1 MAIIKCKMC
10 GGDIEISADK
20 TFGTCEYCGST
31 MTLPKTDDDQR
42 LSLFN
47 RGTHLRRNGEFDK
60 AAAIYERLIGENDA
74 DAEAHWNLLLC
85 RYGIEYVQD
94 PASGERIPTCHRASF
109 DSILNDVDY
118 QAARKY
124 SDGVARSLYE
134 KEAQRIAALQKDIL
148 AISQKETPFDV
159 FICYKESDE
168 NGKRTKDSALA
179 QDIYYQLTDAGYKVF
194 FARITLEDKLGQ
206 EYEPYIFAALHSAK
220 VMVVVGTKPEYL
232 NAVWVKNEW
241 SRYLALMRTDRSRL
255 LIPCYRDMDP
265 YDMPEE
271 LSMLQSQ
278 DMGKIGFIQDL
289 IRGVK
294 KVVDAAKPQE
304 AAAETVKETVVVHNE
319 GGSNVQALLDR
330 GQMALEDGEWE
341 KADEF
346 FEQVLN
352 QDAKCGAA
360 YLGKFLARVER
371 RSAKAYADA
380 YIEDVKAE
388 APNEKNADA
397 CEPDEAFITSCV
409 EKYTVPGILSG
420 DKIRQMLEFDLEY
433 CEASSLYALRAEEA
447 QEEFAADKDLM
458 RAVKYASSEAKTITE
473 DIPQTLDTLR
483 RDAEQREKV
492 ECAAITAN
500 YRDFLTETEA
510 KLEKEHPQRLKE
522 AEEAKKAEVNRQR
535 QAKAAVKKAG
545 IIAGVAAAMIALVLV
560 TVNVVIP
567 AVNYSKAEKYLAA
580 GDYDNAITT
589 FTNLGDYK
597 EAAGQLAQA
606 KEQKEN
612 ERRAKEAAE
621 EEARNAQ
628 AYADAEALLAS
639 GDYDGAIAAFTK
651 LGDYQDAASR
661 AKDAEAQK
669 QETENAQAYQE
680 AISLQESGDYAKAA
694 DAFAAL
700 GRYND
705 AVNRLKECKY
715 LIADQFQAQNEMAKA
730 AIAFGKLIGYKDAKE
745 RSFALWNSV
754 AERESIVAKNS
765 TTVGLKTDGRVV
777 VAGEYSDR
785 YHSVSDWTDI
795 VAISVGYQHIVG
807 LKSNGTVV
815 AAGRNQEGQC
825 DVAGWTNIVAISAGT
840 SHTVGLKADGSVV
853 VTKHIEGET
862 SLAYYGEGDVSNW
875 SDIVAVLATGTA
887 TIGRKADGTVVACGY
902 NDEGAINVSGWR
914 DITAIEAGRQYTIG
928 LNSNGTVVAVGVN
941 WAGQCDASDWTDI
954 VAVAAGWNHTIGLKA
969 DGTVVAV
976 GGNKDGQC
984 DVSGWRDIV
993 AVAAGWDHTVGLKS
1007 DGTVVAVG
1015 DNYYSCC
1022 NVSGWTDIV
1031 AVAAGSDYT
1040 VGLKADGTVI
1050 AVGENKDGQCE
1061 VSGWTDIRSQTKNS
1075 HI

>member
-118 QAARKY
+118 QAALKY

-134 KEAQRIAALQKDIL
+134 KEALRIANLQKDIL

-220 VMVVVGTKPEYL
+220 VMVVLGTKPEYL

-294 KVVDAAKPQE
+294 KVVDATKPQE
-304 AAAETVKETVVVHNE
+304 AVTETVKETVVVHNE

-330 GQMALEDGEWE
+330 GQMALEDGEWS

-352 QDAKCGAA
+352 QDARCGAA
-360 YLGKFLARVER
+360 YLGKFLARVQC
-371 RSAKAYADA
+371 RSAKVYADA
-380 YIEDVKAE
+380 YIEDVKDD
-388 APNEKNADA
+388 APDEKNADA
-397 CEPDEAFITSCV
+397 CEPDEAFIAACV
-409 EKYTVPGILSG
+409 GKYTVPGILSG
-420 DKIRQMLEFDLEY
+420 EKIRQMLEFDLEY

-447 QEEFAADKDLM
+447 QGQFAADKDLM
-458 RAVKYASSEAKTITE
+458 RATKYASSEAKTITE
-473 DIPQTLDTLR
+473 DIPQTLDKLR
-483 RDAEQREKV
+483 ADAQKREDADK
-492 ECAAITAN
+492 ARITAD
-500 YRDFLTETEA
+500 YRKFLTETEA

-522 AEEAKKAEVNRQR
+522 AQAQKKAA
-535 QAKAAVKKAG
+535 AKTKRTTT
-545 IIAGVAAAMIALVLV
+545 IALGAA
-560 TVNVVIP
+560 TVVI
-567 AVNYSKAEKYLAA
+567 AVVLLITKVIIPSSNYSKAEEMLAV
-580 GDYDNAITT
+580 GEYDGAIEA
-589 FTNLGDYK
+589 FTALGDYK
-597 EAAGQLAQA
+597 DAAERITQIE
-606 KEQKEN
+606 EQQEN
-612 ERRAKEAAE
+612 ERLAREAAE

-628 AYADAEALLAS
+628 AYADAEALLAN
-639 GDYDGAIAAFTK
+639 GDYDGAAEAFEA
-651 LGDYQDAASR
+651 LGGYQDAAER
-661 AKDAEAQK
+661 AQDCPYIEAEQLLAQGK
-669 QETENAQAYQE
+669 TAE
-680 AISLQESGDYAKAA
+680 
-694 DAFAAL
+694 
-700 GRYND
+700 
-705 AVNRLKECKY
+705 
-715 LIADQFQAQNEMAKA
+715 A
-730 AIAFGKLIGYKDAKE
+730 AIAFGKIAGYKDALE
-745 RSFALWNSV
+745 RSFALRASNDPTII
-754 AERESIVAKNS
+754 AEDDHIVA
-765 TTVGLKTDGRVV
+765 LKEDGT
-777 VAGEYSDR
+777 A
-785 YHSVSDWTDI
+785 
-795 VAISVGYQHIVG
+795 VAIGNNEY
-807 LKSNGTVV
+807 
-815 AAGRNQEGQC
+815 GQC
-825 DVAGWTNIVAISAGT
+825 DVADWTNLVAIDAGFLY
-840 SHTVGLKADGSVV
+840 TVGLKADG
-853 VTKHIEGET
+853 T
-862 SLAYYGEGDVSNW
+862 
-875 SDIVAVLATGTA
+875 VLAA
-887 TIGRKADGTVVACGY
+887 GY
-902 NDEGAINVSGWR
+902 NDDGRCNVSDWTG
-914 DITAIEAGRQYTIG
+914 ITAIRAGRYHTVG
-928 LNSNGTVVAVGVN
+928 LKTNGTVVAVGDN
-941 WAGQCDASDWTDI
+941 DLGQCDVADWTDI
-954 VAVAAGWNHTIGLKA
+954 TAISARENHTVGLKA

-976 GGNKDGQC
+976 GYNDDG
-984 DVSGWRDIV
+984 R
-993 AVAAGWDHTVGLKS
+993 
-1007 DGTVVAVG
+1007 
-1015 DNYYSCC
+1015 C
-1022 NVSGWTDIV
+1022 NVSDWTDIT
-1031 AVAAGSDYT
+1031 AIRAGSYHT
-1040 VGLKADGTVI
+1040 VGLKADGTVV
-1050 AVGENKDGQCE
+1050 AAGNNKDGQCD
-1061 VSGWTDIRSQTKNS
+1061 VSDWTDIVAIKATYKHTVGLKADGTVVAAGNNKYGQCDVSDWTDMIAIDAATFHTVGLKADGTVVAIGNNGDGQCNVSDWKDIVAVNAGGWDTVGLKADGTVVVVGGNVDDKCNASGWTNIKLPNK
-1075 HI
+1075 

>member
-31 MTLPKTDDDQR
+31 MTLPKMDDDQR

-74 DAEAHWNLLLC
+74 DAEAHWNLVLC

-118 QAARKY
+118 QAALKY

-134 KEAQRIAALQKDIL
+134 KEAQRIASLQRDIL

-304 AAAETVKETVVVHNE
+304 AVTETVKETVVVHNE
-319 GGSNVQALLDR
+319 GGSNVQALLKR
-330 GQMALEDGEWE
+330 GSMALEDGDWG

-352 QDAKCGAA
+352 QDAECGAA
-360 YLGKFLARVER
+360 YLGKFLARVEC

-380 YIEDVKAE
+380 FVEDVKDD
-388 APNEKNADA
+388 APDEKNADA
-397 CEPDEAFITSCV
+397 CEPDEAFIAACV
-409 EKYTVPGILSG
+409 GKYTVPGILSG
-420 DKIRQMLEFDLEY
+420 EKIRQMLEFDLGY
-433 CEASSLYALRAEEA
+433 CVTSDHYALRAEEA
-447 QEEFAADKDLM
+447 QEAFDEDKDLM
-458 RAVKYASSEAKTITE
+458 RAVKYASNEVKTITE
-473 DIPQTLDTLR
+473 GIRQTLDTLR
-483 RDAEQREKV
+483 RDAQQREKV

-500 YRDFLTETEA
+500 YRDFLTKNEA
-510 KLEKEHPQRLKE
+510 RLEREHPQRLKE
-522 AEEAKKAEVNRQR
+522 AQEQKKAA
-535 QAKAAVKKAG
+535 AKTKRTTT
-545 IIAGVAAAMIALVLV
+545 IALGAA
-560 TVNVVIP
+560 TVVI
-567 AVNYSKAEKYLAA
+567 AVVLLITNVIIPSSNYSKAEEMLAV
-580 GDYDNAITT
+580 GEYDGAIEA
-589 FTNLGDYK
+589 FTALGDYK
-597 EAAGQLAQA
+597 DARERVMQIE
-606 KEQKEN
+606 EQQEN
-612 ERRAKEAAE
+612 ERLAREAAE

-628 AYADAEALLAS
+628 AYADAEALLAN
-639 GDYDGAIAAFTK
+639 GDYDGAAEAFEALNGYK
-651 LGDYQDAASR
+651 DAAER
-661 AKDAEAQK
+661 AQDCPYIEAEQ
-669 QETENAQAYQE
+669 
-680 AISLQESGDYAKAA
+680 L
-694 DAFAAL
+694 
-700 GRYND
+700 
-705 AVNRLKECKY
+705 
-715 LIADQFQAQNEMAKA
+715 QAQGNTAEA
-730 AIAFGKLIGYKDAKE
+730 AIAFGKIAGYKDARE
-745 RSFALWNSV
+745 QSISLWDTIAV
-754 AERESIVAKNS
+754 RETLAAGDSH
-765 TTVGLKTDGRVV
+765 TVGLKTDG
-777 VAGEYSDR
+777 
-785 YHSVSDWTDI
+785 
-795 VAISVGYQHIVG
+795 
-807 LKSNGTVV
+807 
-815 AAGRNQEGQC
+815 
-825 DVAGWTNIVAISAGT
+825 
-840 SHTVGLKADGSVV
+840 
-853 VTKHIEGET
+853 
-862 SLAYYGEGDVSNW
+862 
-875 SDIVAVLATGTA
+875 
-887 TIGRKADGTVVACGY
+887 
-902 NDEGAINVSGWR
+902 
-914 DITAIEAGRQYTIG
+914 
-928 LNSNGTVVAVGVN
+928 TVVAVGYN
-941 WAGQCDASDWTDI
+941 GDGQCDVSGWTDI
-954 VAVAAGWNHTIGLKA
+954 VAVAAGDSHTVGLKA

-976 GGNKDGQC
+976 GDNKWGQC
-984 DVSGWRDIV
+984 DVSGWTDIVAVAAEYGHTVGLKADGTVVAVDDYSCRNVSGWADIVAVSAGIAHTVGLKADGTVVAVGDDEWGKCDVYGWRDIV

-1007 DGTVVAVG
+1007 DGTVVVG
-1015 DNYYSCC
+1015 GWNSDGRYD
-1022 NVSGWTDIV
+1022 VSGWTDIV
-1031 AVAAGSDYT
+1031 AVAAGRGYT
-1040 VGLKADGTVI
+1040 VGLKADGTVV
-1050 AVGENKDGQCE
+1050 AVGDNEWRHCDVSDWTDIVAVSVGSKYTVGLKADGTVVAAGHNGSGQCD
-1061 VSGWTDIRSQTKNS
+1061 VSGWTDIKLPNK
-1075 HI
+1075 

>member
-109 DSILNDVDY
+109 DSILNDVDC

-241 SRYLALMRTDRSRL
+241 SRYLALMRTARSRL
-255 LIPCYRDMDP
+255 LLPCYRDMDP

-522 AEEAKKAEVNRQR
+522 AEEARKAEADRQR
-535 QAKAAVKKAG
+535 KAKAAEKKIAIVAG
-545 IIAGVAAAMIALVLV
+545 IATAVIALVLV
-560 TVNVVIP
+560 IVNVIIP
-567 AVNYSKAEKYLAA
+567 AVNYSKAEKLLAA
-580 GDYDNAITT
+580 GDYGNAIAA
-589 FTNLGDYK
+589 FAALGDYK
-597 EAAGQLAQA
+597 D
-606 KEQKEN
+606 
-612 ERRAKEAAE
+612 AAE
-621 EEARNAQ
+621 RIPQTEDAKIEAQKAQ
-628 AYADAEALLAS
+628 NYADAELLLAS
-639 GDYDGAIAAFTK
+639 GDYDGA
-651 LGDYQDAASR
+651 
-661 AKDAEAQK
+661 AEVF
-669 QETENAQAYQE
+669 E
-680 AISLQESGDYAKAA
+680 
-694 DAFAAL
+694 AL
-700 GRYND
+700 G
-705 AVNRLKECKY
+705 
-715 LIADQFQAQNEMAKA
+715 
-730 AIAFGKLIGYKDAKE
+730 GYKDAAEKMAQAEISNDYVDAEQLQVQEKNVEAALAFYKLSGYKDARE
-745 RSFALWNSV
+745 RSLALWDD
-754 AERESIVAKNS
+754 IAKRDS
-765 TTVGLKTDGRVV
+765 
-777 VAGEYSDR
+777 
-785 YHSVSDWTDI
+785 
-795 VAISVGYQHIVG
+795 
-807 LKSNGTVV
+807 
-815 AAGRNQEGQC
+815 
-825 DVAGWTNIVAISAGT
+825 ISARDD
-840 SHTVGLKADGSVV
+840 HTVGLKADG
-853 VTKHIEGET
+853 T
-862 SLAYYGEGDVSNW
+862 
-875 SDIVAVLATGTA
+875 VAAV
-887 TIGRKADGTVVACGY
+887 GY
-902 NDEGAINVSGWR
+902 NEDGQCNVSG
-914 DITAIEAGRQYTIG
+914 
-928 LNSNGTVVAVGVN
+928 
-941 WAGQCDASDWTDI
+941 WTDI
-954 VAVAAGWNHTIGLKA
+954 VAVAAGGNHTVGLKA
-969 DGTVVAV
+969 DGTVMAV
-976 GGNKDGQC
+976 GSNGYGQC

-993 AVAAGWDHTVGLKS
+993 AVAAGSSHTVGLKA

-1015 DNYYSCC
+1015 NNYRGRCNVSDWTDIVAISAGNRHTVGLKADGTVVAVGWNKYGQC

-1031 AVAAGSDYT
+1031 AISAGSDST
-1040 VGLKADGTVI
+1040 VGLKADGTVVAVGDNEYGQCDVSDWTDI
-1050 AVGENKDGQCE
+1050 VAISVDDHTVGLKKDGTVVAVGENEYGQCD
-1061 VSGWTDIRSQTKNS
+1061 VSGWTDIKLPQINGTD
-1075 HI
+1075 

>member
-74 DAEAHWNLLLC
+74 DAEAHWNLVLC

-118 QAARKY
+118 QAALKY

-134 KEAQRIAALQKDIL
+134 KEAQRIASLQKDIL

-304 AAAETVKETVVVHNE
+304 TAAETVKETVVVHNE
-319 GGSNVQALLDR
+319 GGSNVQALLKR
-330 GQMALEDGEWE
+330 GNMALEDGEWT

-352 QDAKCGAA
+352 QDAECGAA
-360 YLGKFLARVER
+360 YLGKFLASEQC

-380 YIEDVKAE
+380 FVKNVKAD
-388 APNEKNADA
+388 APGEKNAYA
-397 CEPDEAFITSCV
+397 CEEDEAFAAACV
-409 EKYTVPGILSG
+409 EKYTLRGILSAVQ
-420 DKIRQMLEFDLEY
+420 IREALDFDLGY
-433 CEASSLYALRAEEA
+433 CVTSDYYALRAEEA
-447 QEEFAADKDLM
+447 QEQFAADKDLM
-458 RAVKYASSEAKTITE
+458 RATKYASSEVKTITE

-483 RDAEQREKV
+483 RDAQKREDAEKARV
-492 ECAAITAN
+492 TAE
-500 YRDFLTETEA
+500 YRKFLTDTEA
-510 KLEKEHPQRLKE
+510 RLEKEHPQRLKE
-522 AEEAKKAEVNRQR
+522 AQAQKKAA
-535 QAKAAVKKAG
+535 AKTKRTTTIALSAAAAIIAAVLLITKV
-545 IIAGVAAAMIALVLV
+545 II
-560 TVNVVIP
+560 P
-567 AVNYSKAEKYLAA
+567 SSNYSKAEEMLAV
-580 GDYDNAITT
+580 GEYDGAIEA
-589 FTNLGDYK
+589 FTALGDYK
-597 EAAGQLAQA
+597 DAAERITQIE
-606 KEQKEN
+606 EQQEN
-612 ERRAKEAAE
+612 ERLAREAAE

-628 AYADAEALLAS
+628 AYADAEALLAN
-639 GDYDGAIAAFTK
+639 GDYDGAAEAFEA
-651 LGDYQDAASR
+651 LGGYQDAATR
-661 AKDAEAQK
+661 AQDCPYMEAEQ
-669 QETENAQAYQE
+669 
-680 AISLQESGDYAKAA
+680 L
-694 DAFAAL
+694 
-700 GRYND
+700 
-705 AVNRLKECKY
+705 
-715 LIADQFQAQNEMAKA
+715 QAQGKTAEA
-730 AIAFGKLIGYKDAKE
+730 AIAFGKIAGYKDARE
-745 RSFALWNSV
+745 RSFSLWDTIAKRETLAAGLYHTVALKADGTVTAVGNNKYGQREVFTWDWRDTV
-754 AERESIVAKNS
+754 AISAGGYHTI
-765 TTVGLKTDGRVV
+765 GLKADGTVI
-777 VAGEYSDR
+777 ATGENDDGQCD
-785 YHSVSDWTDI
+785 VFDWTDI
-795 VAISVGYQHIVG
+795 VAISAGYY
-807 LKSNGTVV
+807 
-815 AAGRNQEGQC
+815 
-825 DVAGWTNIVAISAGT
+825 
-840 SHTVGLKADGSVV
+840 HTV
-853 VTKHIEGET
+853 
-862 SLAYYGEGDVSNW
+862 
-875 SDIVAVLATGTA
+875 
-887 TIGRKADGTVVACGY
+887 
-902 NDEGAINVSGWR
+902 
-914 DITAIEAGRQYTIG
+914 
-928 LNSNGTVVAVGVN
+928 
-941 WAGQCDASDWTDI
+941 
-954 VAVAAGWNHTIGLKA
+954 GLKA

-976 GGNKDGQC
+976 GDDQYGRC
-984 DVSGWRDIV
+984 DVSD
-993 AVAAGWDHTVGLKS
+993 
-1007 DGTVVAVG
+1007 
-1015 DNYYSCC
+1015 
-1022 NVSGWTDIV
+1022 WTDIV
-1031 AVAAGSDYT
+1031 AISAGAYYT
-1040 VGLKADGTVI
+1040 VGLKADGTVL
-1050 AVGENKDGQCE
+1050 AVGDNTYGQCDVTDWTDIVAICTGAANTVGLKADGTVVVAYDYNDDLRALSDWTSVAAIGAGSRYAVGLKADGTVVAVGNNDDGQCD
-1061 VSGWTDIRSQTKNS
+1061 VSEWTDIVAISVGRRHTIGLKAGGTVVAAGDNEYGQCNVSDWTDIKLS
-1075 HI
+1075 D

>member
-118 QAARKY
+118 QAALQY

-168 NGKRTKDSALA
+168 NGRRTKDSALA

-304 AAAETVKETVVVHNE
+304 AVTETVKETVVVHNE
-319 GGSNVQALLDR
+319 GGSNVQALLKR
-330 GQMALEDGEWE
+330 GSMALEDGEWS

-352 QDAKCGAA
+352 QDAECGAA
-360 YLGKFLARVER
+360 YLGKFLAKEKFPSTQKYAASYVEQVKNAAPR
-371 RSAKAYADA
+371 GKNAKACA
-380 YIEDVKAE
+380 EDK
-388 APNEKNADA
+388 
-397 CEPDEAFITSCV
+397 AFIEACIQKYQVADYYPAQEIRKALQFDRRYCADRAAYFRDAQKKAMQRLNDDRSFARA
-409 EKYTVPGILSG
+409 EKFASG
-420 DKIRQMLEFDLEY
+420 ETKAQ
-433 CEASSLYALRAEEA
+433 CEALRTGLTNALRQQEQTAEQEAAAEKQRITEAYRAFLKETEPKLAAKQKQGLAEWEKEQKRKEEFERLRAEQKKRAEEA
-447 QEEFAADKDLM
+447 EKLAA
-458 RAVKYASSEAKTITE
+458 REAK
-473 DIPQTLDTLR
+473 R
-483 RDAEQREKV
+483 
-492 ECAAITAN
+492 
-500 YRDFLTETEA
+500 
-510 KLEKEHPQRLKE
+510 
-522 AEEAKKAEVNRQR
+522 KA
-535 QAKAAVKKAG
+535 AKAAKTKKLAIIG
-545 IIAGVAAAMIALVLV
+545 VMAVTVIIAAVLIV
-560 TVNVVIP
+560 TKVIIP
-567 AVNYSKAEKYLAA
+567 SANYSKAEKLLTA
-580 GDYDNAITT
+580 GDYDSAVTAFAELGSYKDAAKGKAYCEAELFLREGDTVQAAIL
-589 FTNLGDYK
+589 FGK
-597 EAAGQLAQA
+597 SAG
-606 KEQKEN
+606 
-612 ERRAKEAAE
+612 
-621 EEARNAQ
+621 
-628 AYADAEALLAS
+628 
-639 GDYDGAIAAFTK
+639 
-651 LGDYQDAASR
+651 YQDAR
-661 AKDAEAQK
+661 
-669 QETENAQAYQE
+669 
-680 AISLQESGDYAKAA
+680 
-694 DAFAAL
+694 
-700 GRYND
+700 
-705 AVNRLKECKY
+705 
-715 LIADQFQAQNEMAKA
+715 
-730 AIAFGKLIGYKDAKE
+730 E
-745 RSFALWNSV
+745 RSLALWDTIAV
-754 AERESIVAKNS
+754 RETLAAGWAH
-765 TTVGLKTDGRVV
+765 TVGLKTDG
-777 VAGEYSDR
+777 
-785 YHSVSDWTDI
+785 
-795 VAISVGYQHIVG
+795 
-807 LKSNGTVV
+807 
-815 AAGRNQEGQC
+815 
-825 DVAGWTNIVAISAGT
+825 
-840 SHTVGLKADGSVV
+840 
-853 VTKHIEGET
+853 
-862 SLAYYGEGDVSNW
+862 
-875 SDIVAVLATGTA
+875 
-887 TIGRKADGTVVACGY
+887 
-902 NDEGAINVSGWR
+902 
-914 DITAIEAGRQYTIG
+914 
-928 LNSNGTVVAVGVN
+928 TVVAVGDN
-941 WAGQCDASDWTDI
+941 EWGQCDVSGWTDI
-954 VAVAAGWNHTIGLKA
+954 VAVAAGGRHTVGLKADGTVAAVGYNEDGQCDVSDWTDIVVVAAGDLHTVGLKADGTVAAVGYNEDGQCDVSDWTDIVVVAAGDLHTVGLKADGTVAAVGYNKDGQCDVSGWADVVAVAAGGSHTVGLKA

-976 GGNKDGQC
+976 GDNEDGQC

-993 AVAAGWDHTVGLKS
+993 AVAAGGRHTVGLKS

-1015 DNYYSCC
+1015 YNEYGQCD
-1022 NVSGWTDIV
+1022 VSGWRDIV
-1031 AVAAGSDYT
+1031 AVAAGSYHT
-1040 VGLKADGTVI
+1040 VGLKADGTVV
-1050 AVGENKDGQCE
+1050 AVGFNWDGQCNI
-1061 VSGWTDIRSQTKNS
+1061 SGWTDIKLPNK
-1075 HI
+1075 

>member
-118 QAARKY
+118 QAALKY

-134 KEAQRIAALQKDIL
+134 KEALRIANLQKDIL

-304 AAAETVKETVVVHNE
+304 AMTETVKETVVVHNE
-319 GGSNVQALLDR
+319 GGSNVQALLKR
-330 GQMALEDGEWE
+330 GSMALEDGEWS

-352 QDAKCGAA
+352 QDAECGAA
-360 YLGKFLARVER
+360 YLGKFLAHVEC

-380 YIEDVKAE
+380 YIENVKAE
-388 APNEKNADA
+388 APDEKNADA
-397 CEPDEAFITSCV
+397 CEPDEAFIAACV
-409 EKYTVPGILSG
+409 GKYTVPGILSG
-420 DKIRQMLEFDLEY
+420 EKIRQMLEFDLEY

-447 QEEFAADKDLM
+447 QEQFAADKELM
-458 RAVKYASSEAKTITE
+458 RATKYASSEAKTITE

-483 RDAEQREKV
+483 ADAQKREDADK
-492 ECAAITAN
+492 ARITAD
-500 YRDFLTETEA
+500 YRKFLTETEA
-510 KLEKEHPQRLKE
+510 KLEEEHPQRLKE
-522 AEEAKKAEVNRQR
+522 AEEARKAEADRQR
-535 QAKAAVKKAG
+535 KAKAAEKKIAIVAG
-545 IIAGVAAAMIALVLV
+545 IATAVIALVLV
-560 TVNVVIP
+560 IVNVIIP
-567 AVNYSKAEKYLAA
+567 AVNYSKAEKLLAA
-580 GDYDNAITT
+580 GDYGNAIAA
-589 FTNLGDYK
+589 FAALGDYK
-597 EAAGQLAQA
+597 D
-606 KEQKEN
+606 
-612 ERRAKEAAE
+612 AAE
-621 EEARNAQ
+621 RIPQTEDAKIEAQKAQ
-628 AYADAEALLAS
+628 NYADAELLLAS
-639 GDYDGAIAAFTK
+639 GDYDGA
-651 LGDYQDAASR
+651 
-661 AKDAEAQK
+661 AEVF
-669 QETENAQAYQE
+669 E
-680 AISLQESGDYAKAA
+680 
-694 DAFAAL
+694 AL
-700 GRYND
+700 G
-705 AVNRLKECKY
+705 
-715 LIADQFQAQNEMAKA
+715 
-730 AIAFGKLIGYKDAKE
+730 GYKDAAEKMAQAEISNDYVDAEQLQVQEKNVEAALAFYKLSGYKDARE
-745 RSFALWNSV
+745 RSLALWDD
-754 AERESIVAKNS
+754 IAKRDS
-765 TTVGLKTDGRVV
+765 
-777 VAGEYSDR
+777 
-785 YHSVSDWTDI
+785 
-795 VAISVGYQHIVG
+795 
-807 LKSNGTVV
+807 
-815 AAGRNQEGQC
+815 
-825 DVAGWTNIVAISAGT
+825 ISARDD
-840 SHTVGLKADGSVV
+840 HTVGLKADG
-853 VTKHIEGET
+853 T
-862 SLAYYGEGDVSNW
+862 
-875 SDIVAVLATGTA
+875 VAAV
-887 TIGRKADGTVVACGY
+887 GY
-902 NDEGAINVSGWR
+902 NE
-914 DITAIEAGRQYTIG
+914 
-928 LNSNGTVVAVGVN
+928 
-941 WAGQCDASDWTDI
+941 
-954 VAVAAGWNHTIGLKA
+954 
-969 DGTVVAV
+969 
-976 GGNKDGQC
+976 DGQ
-984 DVSGWRDIV
+984 
-993 AVAAGWDHTVGLKS
+993 
-1007 DGTVVAVG
+1007 
-1015 DNYYSCC
+1015 C

-1031 AVAAGSDYT
+1031 AVAAGGNHT
-1040 VGLKADGTVI
+1040 VGLKADGTVM
-1050 AVGENKDGQCE
+1050 AVGSNGYGQCDVSGWRVIVAVAAGSSHTVGLKADGTVVAVGNNYRGRCNVSDWTDIVAISAGNRHTVGLKADGTVVAVGWNKYGQCN
-1061 VSGWTDIRSQTKNS
+1061 VSGWTDIVAISAGSDSTVGLKADGTVVAVGDNEYGQCDVSDWTDIVAISVDDHTVGLKKDGTVVAVGGERIRSM
-1075 HI
+1075 

>member
-134 KEAQRIAALQKDIL
+134 KEALRIANLQKDIL

-304 AAAETVKETVVVHNE
+304 AVTETVKETVVVHNE

-330 GQMALEDGEWE
+330 GQMALEDGEWS

-352 QDAKCGAA
+352 QDARCGAA
-360 YLGKFLARVER
+360 YLGKFLARVQC
-371 RSAKAYADA
+371 RSAKVYADA
-380 YIEDVKAE
+380 YIEDVKAD

-397 CEPDEAFITSCV
+397 CEPDEAFIAACV
-409 EKYTVPGILSG
+409 GKYTVPGILSG
-420 DKIRQMLEFDLEY
+420 EKIRQMLEFDLEY

-447 QEEFAADKDLM
+447 QEQFAADKELM
-458 RAVKYASSEAKTITE
+458 RATKYASSEAKTITE

-483 RDAEQREKV
+483 ADAQKREDAEKAR
-492 ECAAITAN
+492 ITAD
-500 YRDFLTETEA
+500 YRKFLTETEA

-560 TVNVVIP
+560 TVNVIIP
-567 AVNYSKAEKYLAA
+567 AVNYSKAEKLLAA
-580 GDYDNAITT
+580 GDYGNAI
-589 FTNLGDYK
+589 
-597 EAAGQLAQA
+597 A
-606 KEQKEN
+606 
-612 ERRAKEAAE
+612 
-621 EEARNAQ
+621 
-628 AYADAEALLAS
+628 
-639 GDYDGAIAAFTK
+639 
-651 LGDYQDAASR
+651 
-661 AKDAEAQK
+661 
-669 QETENAQAYQE
+669 
-680 AISLQESGDYAKAA
+680 
-694 DAFAAL
+694 AFAAL
-700 GRYND
+700 GDYKD
-705 AVNRLKECKY
+705 AAERIPQTEDAKIEAQKAQKAYAEAEKRLTAGDY
-715 LIADQFQAQNEMAKA
+715 DSAIAAFEKLGDYEDASERATQAKATKASQNAQNYADAESLQTQGKSAEA
-730 AIAFGKLIGYKDAKE
+730 AIVFGKLAGYKDAHE
-745 RSFALWNSV
+745 RGLALWNDI
-754 AERESIVAKNS
+754 AKRDSIDAGRAH
-765 TTVGLKTDGRVV
+765 TIGLKTDGTV
-777 VAGEYSDR
+777 VAVGYNN
-785 YHSVSDWTDI
+785 HGQCNVSDWTDI
-795 VAISVGYQHIVG
+795 VAIS
-807 LKSNGTVV
+807 
-815 AAGRNQEGQC
+815 AGN
-825 DVAGWTNIVAISAGT
+825 T
-840 SHTVGLKADGSVV
+840 HTVGLKA
-853 VTKHIEGET
+853 
-862 SLAYYGEGDVSNW
+862 
-875 SDIVAVLATGTA
+875 
-887 TIGRKADGTVVACGY
+887 
-902 NDEGAINVSGWR
+902 
-914 DITAIEAGRQYTIG
+914 
-928 LNSNGTVVAVGVN
+928 NGTVVAVGNNANGRCNVSN
-941 WAGQCDASDWTDI
+941 WTDI
-954 VAVAAGWNHTIGLKA
+954 VAISAGDSHTVGLKA

-976 GGNKDGQC
+976 GENEDSQC
-984 DVSGWRDIV
+984 DVSGWTDIV
-993 AVAAGWDHTVGLKS
+993 AISAGNNYTVGLKADGTVVAVGNNEYCQCDVSGWTDIAAISAGALHTVGLKS

-1015 DNYYSCC
+1015 YNDDGQCDD
-1022 NVSGWTDIV
+1022 VSSWTNIV
-1031 AVAAGSDYT
+1031 AISVGALHT
-1040 VGLKADGTVI
+1040 VGLKADGTVVT
-1050 AVGENKDGQCE
+1050 VGDNYYGQFDASE
-1061 VSGWTDIRSQTKNS
+1061 WTDIVAISTEWPHTVGLKADGTVVAVGYNKYGQCDVSDWTDIKLPNK
-1075 HI
+1075 

>member
-118 QAARKY
+118 QAALKY

-134 KEAQRIAALQKDIL
+134 KEAQRIASLQKDIL

-304 AAAETVKETVVVHNE
+304 TAAETVKETVVVHNE

-330 GQMALEDGEWE
+330 GQMALEDGEWT

-360 YLGKFLARVER
+360 YLGKFLARVQC
-371 RSAKAYADA
+371 RSAKVYADA

-397 CEPDEAFITSCV
+397 CGPDEAFITSCV

-420 DKIRQMLEFDLEY
+420 NQIRQMLEFDLEY

-447 QEEFAADKDLM
+447 QEEFAADKDLT
-458 RAVKYASSEAKTITE
+458 RAVKYASREAKMITE
-473 DIPQTLDTLR
+473 NIPQALDKLR
-483 RDAEQREKV
+483 ADAQKHEDAEKAR
-492 ECAAITAN
+492 ITAE
-500 YRDFLTETEA
+500 YRKFLTETEA
-510 KLEKEHPQRLKE
+510 RLEKEHPQRLKE
-522 AEEAKKAEVNRQR
+522 AQEQKKAA
-535 QAKAAVKKAG
+535 AKTKRTTT
-545 IIAGVAAAMIALVLV
+545 IALGAA
-560 TVNVVIP
+560 TVVI
-567 AVNYSKAEKYLAA
+567 AVVLLITKVIIPSSNYSKAEEMLAV
-580 GDYDNAITT
+580 GEYDGAIEA
-589 FTNLGDYK
+589 FTALGDYK
-597 EAAGQLAQA
+597 DAAERITQIE
-606 KEQKEN
+606 EQQEN
-612 ERRAKEAAE
+612 ERLAREAAE

-628 AYADAEALLAS
+628 AYADAEALLAN
-639 GDYDGAIAAFTK
+639 GDYDGAAEAFEA
-651 LGDYQDAASR
+651 LGGYQDAAAR
-661 AKDAEAQK
+661 AQDCPYIEAEQLLAQGKTAEA
-669 QETENAQAYQE
+669 
-680 AISLQESGDYAKAA
+680 S
-694 DAFAAL
+694 
-700 GRYND
+700 
-705 AVNRLKECKY
+705 
-715 LIADQFQAQNEMAKA
+715 
-730 AIAFGKLIGYKDAKE
+730 IAFGRIAGYKDALE
-745 RSFALWNSV
+745 RSFALRASNDPTII
-754 AERESIVAKNS
+754 AESDHIVA
-765 TTVGLKTDGRVV
+765 LKEDGT
-777 VAGEYSDR
+777 A
-785 YHSVSDWTDI
+785 
-795 VAISVGYQHIVG
+795 VAIGNNEY
-807 LKSNGTVV
+807 
-815 AAGRNQEGQC
+815 GQC
-825 DVAGWTNIVAISAGT
+825 DVADWTNLVAIDAGFLY
-840 SHTVGLKADGSVV
+840 TVGLKADG
-853 VTKHIEGET
+853 T
-862 SLAYYGEGDVSNW
+862 
-875 SDIVAVLATGTA
+875 VLAA
-887 TIGRKADGTVVACGY
+887 GY
-902 NDEGAINVSGWR
+902 NDDGRCNVSDWT
-914 DITAIEAGRQYTIG
+914 DITAIRAGSYHTVG
-928 LNSNGTVVAVGVN
+928 LKTNGTVVAVGDN
-941 WAGQCDASDWTDI
+941 DLGQCDVADWTDI
-954 VAVAAGWNHTIGLKA
+954 TAISAGENHTVGLKA

-976 GGNKDGQC
+976 GYNDDG
-984 DVSGWRDIV
+984 R
-993 AVAAGWDHTVGLKS
+993 
-1007 DGTVVAVG
+1007 
-1015 DNYYSCC
+1015 C
-1022 NVSGWTDIV
+1022 NVSDWTDIT
-1031 AVAAGSDYT
+1031 AIRAGSYHT
-1040 VGLKADGTVI
+1040 VGLKADGTVV
-1050 AVGENKDGQCE
+1050 AAGNNKDGQCD
-1061 VSGWTDIRSQTKNS
+1061 VSDWTDIVAIKATYKHTVGLKADGTVVAVGFNEYGQCDVSDWTDIIAIDAATFHTVGLKADGTVVAIGNNGDGQCNVSDWKDIVAVNAGGWDTVGLKADGTVVVVGGNVDDKCNAS
-1075 HI
+1075 SWTNIKLPNK

>member
-31 MTLPKTDDDQR
+31 MTLPKMDDDQR

-74 DAEAHWNLLLC
+74 DAEAHWNLVLC

-118 QAARKY
+118 QAALKY

-134 KEAQRIAALQKDIL
+134 KEAQRIASLQRDIL

-304 AAAETVKETVVVHNE
+304 AVTETVKETVVVHNE
-319 GGSNVQALLDR
+319 GGSNVQALLKR
-330 GQMALEDGEWE
+330 GSMALEDGDWG

-352 QDAKCGAA
+352 QDAECGAA
-360 YLGKFLARVER
+360 YLGKFLARVEC

-380 YIEDVKAE
+380 FVEDVKDD
-388 APNEKNADA
+388 APDEKNADA
-397 CEPDEAFITSCV
+397 CEPDEAFIAACV
-409 EKYTVPGILSG
+409 GKYTVPGILSG
-420 DKIRQMLEFDLEY
+420 EKIRQMLEFDLGY
-433 CEASSLYALRAEEA
+433 CVTSDHYALRAEEA
-447 QEEFAADKDLM
+447 QEAFDEDKDLM
-458 RAVKYASSEAKTITE
+458 RAVKYASNEVKTITE
-473 DIPQTLDTLR
+473 GIRQTLDTLR
-483 RDAEQREKV
+483 RDAQQREKV

-500 YRDFLTETEA
+500 YRDFLTKNEA
-510 KLEKEHPQRLKE
+510 RLEREHPQRLKE
-522 AEEAKKAEVNRQR
+522 AQEQKKAA
-535 QAKAAVKKAG
+535 AKTKRTTT
-545 IIAGVAAAMIALVLV
+545 IALGAA
-560 TVNVVIP
+560 TVVI
-567 AVNYSKAEKYLAA
+567 AVVLLITNVIIPSSNYSKAEEMLAV
-580 GDYDNAITT
+580 GEYDGAIEA
-589 FTNLGDYK
+589 FTELGDYK
-597 EAAGQLAQA
+597 DARERVMQIE
-606 KEQKEN
+606 EQQEN
-612 ERRAKEAAE
+612 ERLAREAAE

-628 AYADAEALLAS
+628 AYADAEALLAN
-639 GDYDGAIAAFTK
+639 GDYDGAAEAFEALNGYK
-651 LGDYQDAASR
+651 DAAER
-661 AKDAEAQK
+661 AQDCPYIEAEQ
-669 QETENAQAYQE
+669 
-680 AISLQESGDYAKAA
+680 L
-694 DAFAAL
+694 
-700 GRYND
+700 
-705 AVNRLKECKY
+705 
-715 LIADQFQAQNEMAKA
+715 QAQGNTAEA
-730 AIAFGKLIGYKDAKE
+730 AIAFGKIAGYKDARE
-745 RSFALWNSV
+745 QSISLWDTIAV
-754 AERESIVAKNS
+754 RETLAAGDSH
-765 TTVGLKTDGRVV
+765 TVGLKTDG
-777 VAGEYSDR
+777 
-785 YHSVSDWTDI
+785 
-795 VAISVGYQHIVG
+795 
-807 LKSNGTVV
+807 
-815 AAGRNQEGQC
+815 
-825 DVAGWTNIVAISAGT
+825 
-840 SHTVGLKADGSVV
+840 
-853 VTKHIEGET
+853 
-862 SLAYYGEGDVSNW
+862 
-875 SDIVAVLATGTA
+875 
-887 TIGRKADGTVVACGY
+887 
-902 NDEGAINVSGWR
+902 
-914 DITAIEAGRQYTIG
+914 
-928 LNSNGTVVAVGVN
+928 TVVAVGYN
-941 WAGQCDASDWTDI
+941 GDGQCDVSGWTDI
-954 VAVAAGWNHTIGLKA
+954 VAVAAGDSHTVGLKA

-976 GGNKDGQC
+976 GDNKWGQC
-984 DVSGWRDIV
+984 DVSGWTDIVAVAAEYGHTVGLKADGTVVAVDDYSCRNVSGWADIVAVSAGIAHTVGLKADGTVVAVGDDEWGKCDVYGWRDIV

-1007 DGTVVAVG
+1007 DGTVVVG
-1015 DNYYSCC
+1015 GWNSDGRYD
-1022 NVSGWTDIV
+1022 VSGWTDIV
-1031 AVAAGSDYT
+1031 AVAAGRGYT
-1040 VGLKADGTVI
+1040 VGLKADGTVV
-1050 AVGENKDGQCE
+1050 AVGDNEWRHCDVSDWTDIVAVSVGSKYTVGLKADGTVVAAGHNGSGQCD
-1061 VSGWTDIRSQTKNS
+1061 VSGWTDIKLPNK
-1075 HI
+1075 

>member
-85 RYGIEYVQD
+85 RYGTEYVQD

-118 QAARKY
+118 QAALKY

-134 KEAQRIAALQKDIL
+134 KEALRIANLQKDIL

-304 AAAETVKETVVVHNE
+304 AMTETVKETVVVHNE
-319 GGSNVQALLDR
+319 GGSNVQALLKR
-330 GQMALEDGEWE
+330 GSMALEDGEWS

-352 QDAKCGAA
+352 QDAECGAA
-360 YLGKFLARVER
+360 YLGKFLAHVEC

-380 YIEDVKAE
+380 YIENVKAE
-388 APNEKNADA
+388 APDEKNADA
-397 CEPDEAFITSCV
+397 CEPDEAFIAACV
-409 EKYTVPGILSG
+409 GKYTVPGILSG
-420 DKIRQMLEFDLEY
+420 EKIRQMLEFDLEY

-447 QEEFAADKDLM
+447 QEQFAADKELM
-458 RAVKYASSEAKTITE
+458 RATKYASSEAKTITE

-483 RDAEQREKV
+483 ADAQKREDADK
-492 ECAAITAN
+492 ARITAD
-500 YRDFLTETEA
+500 YRKFLTETEA
-510 KLEKEHPQRLKE
+510 KLEEEHPQRLKE
-522 AEEAKKAEVNRQR
+522 AEEARKAEADRQR
-535 QAKAAVKKAG
+535 KAKAAEKKIAIVAG
-545 IIAGVAAAMIALVLV
+545 IATAVIALVLV
-560 TVNVVIP
+560 IVNVIIP
-567 AVNYSKAEKYLAA
+567 AVNYSKAEKLLAA
-580 GDYDNAITT
+580 GDYGNAIAA
-589 FTNLGDYK
+589 FAALGDYK
-597 EAAGQLAQA
+597 D
-606 KEQKEN
+606 
-612 ERRAKEAAE
+612 AAE
-621 EEARNAQ
+621 RIPQTEDAKIEAQKAQ
-628 AYADAEALLAS
+628 NYADAELLLAS
-639 GDYDGAIAAFTK
+639 GDYDGA
-651 LGDYQDAASR
+651 
-661 AKDAEAQK
+661 AEVF
-669 QETENAQAYQE
+669 E
-680 AISLQESGDYAKAA
+680 
-694 DAFAAL
+694 AL
-700 GRYND
+700 G
-705 AVNRLKECKY
+705 
-715 LIADQFQAQNEMAKA
+715 
-730 AIAFGKLIGYKDAKE
+730 GYKDAAEKMAQAEISNDYVDAEQLQVQEKNVEAALAFYKLSGYKDARE
-745 RSFALWNSV
+745 RSLALWDD
-754 AERESIVAKNS
+754 IAKRDS
-765 TTVGLKTDGRVV
+765 
-777 VAGEYSDR
+777 
-785 YHSVSDWTDI
+785 
-795 VAISVGYQHIVG
+795 
-807 LKSNGTVV
+807 
-815 AAGRNQEGQC
+815 
-825 DVAGWTNIVAISAGT
+825 ISARDD
-840 SHTVGLKADGSVV
+840 HTVGLKADG
-853 VTKHIEGET
+853 T
-862 SLAYYGEGDVSNW
+862 
-875 SDIVAVLATGTA
+875 VAAV
-887 TIGRKADGTVVACGY
+887 GY
-902 NDEGAINVSGWR
+902 NEDGQCNVSG
-914 DITAIEAGRQYTIG
+914 
-928 LNSNGTVVAVGVN
+928 
-941 WAGQCDASDWTDI
+941 WTDI
-954 VAVAAGWNHTIGLKA
+954 VAVAAGGNHTVGLKA
-969 DGTVVAV
+969 DGTVAAVGYNEDGQCNVSGWTDIVAV
-976 GGNKDGQC
+976 AAGGNHTVGLKADGTVMAVGSNGYGQC

-993 AVAAGWDHTVGLKS
+993 AVAAGSSHTVGLKA

-1015 DNYYSCC
+1015 NNYRGRCNVSDWTDIVAISAGNRHTVGLKADGTVVAVGWNKYGQC

-1031 AVAAGSDYT
+1031 AISAGSDST
-1040 VGLKADGTVI
+1040 VGLKADGTVV
-1050 AVGENKDGQCE
+1050 AVGDNEYGQCD
-1061 VSGWTDIRSQTKNS
+1061 VSDWTDIVAISVDDHTVGLKKDGTVVAVGGERIRSM
-1075 HI
+1075 

>member
-31 MTLPKTDDDQR
+31 MTLPKMDDDQR

-74 DAEAHWNLLLC
+74 DAEAHWNLVLC

-118 QAARKY
+118 QAALKY

-134 KEAQRIAALQKDIL
+134 KEAQRIASLQRDIL

-304 AAAETVKETVVVHNE
+304 AVTETVKETVVVHNE
-319 GGSNVQALLDR
+319 GGSNVQALLKR
-330 GQMALEDGEWE
+330 GNMALEDGDWT

-352 QDAKCGAA
+352 QDAECGAA
-360 YLGKFLARVER
+360 YLGKFLARVEC

-380 YIEDVKAE
+380 FVEDVKDD
-388 APNEKNADA
+388 APDEKNADA
-397 CEPDEAFITSCV
+397 CEPDEAFIAACV
-409 EKYTVPGILSG
+409 GKYTVPGILSG
-420 DKIRQMLEFDLEY
+420 EKIRQMLEFDLGY
-433 CEASSLYALRAEEA
+433 CVTSDHYALRAEEA
-447 QEEFAADKDLM
+447 QEAFDEDKDLM
-458 RAVKYASSEAKTITE
+458 RAVKYASNEVKTITE
-473 DIPQTLDTLR
+473 GIRQTLDTLR
-483 RDAEQREKV
+483 RDAQQREKV

-500 YRDFLTETEA
+500 YRDFLTKNEA
-510 KLEKEHPQRLKE
+510 RLEREHPQRLKE
-522 AEEAKKAEVNRQR
+522 AQEQKKAA
-535 QAKAAVKKAG
+535 AKTKRTTT
-545 IIAGVAAAMIALVLV
+545 IALGAA
-560 TVNVVIP
+560 TVVI
-567 AVNYSKAEKYLAA
+567 AVVLLITNVIIPSSNYSKAEEMLAV
-580 GDYDNAITT
+580 GEYDGAIEA
-589 FTNLGDYK
+589 FTALGDYK
-597 EAAGQLAQA
+597 DARERVMQIE
-606 KEQKEN
+606 EQQEN
-612 ERRAKEAAE
+612 ERLAREAAE

-628 AYADAEALLAS
+628 AYADAEALLAN
-639 GDYDGAIAAFTK
+639 GDYDGAAEAFEALNGYK
-651 LGDYQDAASR
+651 DAAER
-661 AKDAEAQK
+661 AQDCPYIEAEQ
-669 QETENAQAYQE
+669 
-680 AISLQESGDYAKAA
+680 L
-694 DAFAAL
+694 
-700 GRYND
+700 
-705 AVNRLKECKY
+705 
-715 LIADQFQAQNEMAKA
+715 QAQGNTAEA
-730 AIAFGKLIGYKDAKE
+730 AIAFGKIAGYKDARE
-745 RSFALWNSV
+745 QSISLWDTIAV
-754 AERESIVAKNS
+754 RETLAAGDSH
-765 TTVGLKTDGRVV
+765 TVGLKTDG
-777 VAGEYSDR
+777 
-785 YHSVSDWTDI
+785 
-795 VAISVGYQHIVG
+795 
-807 LKSNGTVV
+807 
-815 AAGRNQEGQC
+815 
-825 DVAGWTNIVAISAGT
+825 
-840 SHTVGLKADGSVV
+840 
-853 VTKHIEGET
+853 
-862 SLAYYGEGDVSNW
+862 
-875 SDIVAVLATGTA
+875 
-887 TIGRKADGTVVACGY
+887 
-902 NDEGAINVSGWR
+902 
-914 DITAIEAGRQYTIG
+914 
-928 LNSNGTVVAVGVN
+928 TVVAVGYN
-941 WAGQCDASDWTDI
+941 GDGQCDVSGWTDI
-954 VAVAAGWNHTIGLKA
+954 VAVAAGDSHTVGLKA

-976 GGNKDGQC
+976 GDNKWGQC
-984 DVSGWRDIV
+984 DVSGWTDIVAVAAEYGHTVGLKADGTVVAVDDYSCRNVSGWADIVAVSAGIAHTVGLKADGTVVAVGDDEWGKCDVYGWRDIV

-1007 DGTVVAVG
+1007 DGTVVVG
-1015 DNYYSCC
+1015 GWNSDGRYD
-1022 NVSGWTDIV
+1022 VSGWTDIV
-1031 AVAAGSDYT
+1031 AVAAGRGYT
-1040 VGLKADGTVI
+1040 VGLKADGTVV
-1050 AVGENKDGQCE
+1050 AVGDNEWRHCDVSDWTDIVAVSVGSKYTVGLKADGTVVAAGHNGSGQCD
-1061 VSGWTDIRSQTKNS
+1061 VSGWTDIKLPNK
-1075 HI
+1075 

>member
-319 GGSNVQALLDR
+319 GGSNVQVLLDR

-360 YLGKFLARVER
+360 YLGKFLARVQC
-371 RSAKAYADA
+371 RSAKVYADA

-397 CEPDEAFITSCV
+397 CGPDEAFITSCV

-420 DKIRQMLEFDLEY
+420 NQIRQMLEFDLEY

-447 QEEFAADKDLM
+447 REEFAADKDLM

-473 DIPQTLDTLR
+473 DIPQTLETLR
-483 RDAEQREKV
+483 RDAQKREDTEK
-492 ECAAITAN
+492 ARITAE
-500 YRDFLTETEA
+500 YRKFLTETEA
-510 KLEKEHPQRLKE
+510 RLEKEHPQRLKE
-522 AEEAKKAEVNRQR
+522 AQEQKKAA
-535 QAKAAVKKAG
+535 AKTKRTTT
-545 IIAGVAAAMIALVLV
+545 IALGAA
-560 TVNVVIP
+560 TVVI
-567 AVNYSKAEKYLAA
+567 AVVLLITKVIIPSSNYSKAEEMLAV
-580 GDYDNAITT
+580 GEYDGAIEA
-589 FTNLGDYK
+589 FTALGDYK
-597 EAAGQLAQA
+597 DAAERITQIE
-606 KEQKEN
+606 EQQEN
-612 ERRAKEAAE
+612 ERLAREAAE

-628 AYADAEALLAS
+628 AYADAEALLAN
-639 GDYDGAIAAFTK
+639 GDYDGAAEAFEA
-651 LGDYQDAASR
+651 LGGYQDAAAR
-661 AKDAEAQK
+661 AQDCPYIEAEQLLAQGKTAEA
-669 QETENAQAYQE
+669 
-680 AISLQESGDYAKAA
+680 S
-694 DAFAAL
+694 
-700 GRYND
+700 
-705 AVNRLKECKY
+705 
-715 LIADQFQAQNEMAKA
+715 
-730 AIAFGKLIGYKDAKE
+730 IAFGRIAGYKDALE
-745 RSFALWNSV
+745 RSFALRASNDPTII
-754 AERESIVAKNS
+754 AESDHIVA
-765 TTVGLKTDGRVV
+765 LKEDGT
-777 VAGEYSDR
+777 A
-785 YHSVSDWTDI
+785 
-795 VAISVGYQHIVG
+795 VAIGNNEY
-807 LKSNGTVV
+807 
-815 AAGRNQEGQC
+815 GQC
-825 DVAGWTNIVAISAGT
+825 DVADWTDITAISAGEN
-840 SHTVGLKADGSVV
+840 HTV
-853 VTKHIEGET
+853 
-862 SLAYYGEGDVSNW
+862 
-875 SDIVAVLATGTA
+875 
-887 TIGRKADGTVVACGY
+887 
-902 NDEGAINVSGWR
+902 
-914 DITAIEAGRQYTIG
+914 
-928 LNSNGTVVAVGVN
+928 
-941 WAGQCDASDWTDI
+941 
-954 VAVAAGWNHTIGLKA
+954 GLKA

-976 GGNKDGQC
+976 GYNDDG
-984 DVSGWRDIV
+984 R
-993 AVAAGWDHTVGLKS
+993 
-1007 DGTVVAVG
+1007 
-1015 DNYYSCC
+1015 C
-1022 NVSGWTDIV
+1022 NVSDWTDIT
-1031 AVAAGSDYT
+1031 AIRAGSYHT
-1040 VGLKADGTVI
+1040 VGLKADGTVV
-1050 AVGENKDGQCE
+1050 AAGNNKDGQCD
-1061 VSGWTDIRSQTKNS
+1061 VSDWTDIVAIKATYKHTVGLKADGTVVAVGFNEYGQCDVSDWTDIIAIDAATFHTVGLKADGTVVAIGNNGDGQCNVSDWKDIVAVNAGGWDTVGLKADGTVVVVGGNVDDKCNAS
-1075 HI
+1075 SWTNIKLPNK

>member
-118 QAARKY
+118 QAALKY

-134 KEAQRIAALQKDIL
+134 KEAQRIASLQKDIL

-304 AAAETVKETVVVHNE
+304 AVTETVKETVVVHNE

-330 GQMALEDGEWE
+330 GQMALEDGEWT

-360 YLGKFLARVER
+360 YLGKFLA
-371 RSAKAYADA
+371 KARKANVQAYVQSICAGITADA
-380 YIEDVKAE
+380 PTKRNAEACAEDQAFIDACIRNYQVPEFYAPMDIRTALRFDRGYCADRAAYFRETQKKVKSALDADRNFARAEKFADGETKVQCSALRTEIMTFLRQQEQKAE
-388 APNEKNADA
+388 Q
-397 CEPDEAFITSCV
+397 EAAV
-409 EKYTVPGILSG
+409 EKQRVT
-420 DKIRQMLEFDLEY
+420 
-433 CEASSLYALRAEEA
+433 EAYHAFLKAAAPRLAAAQKEALAKKRADEEAAEQARIKEAQRAEDEKLVREMAAWEA
-447 QEEFAADKDLM
+447 ARKKKRTILIVAAFVAVFAAYQV
-458 RAVKYASSEAKTITE
+458 VK
-473 DIPQTLDTLR
+473 
-483 RDAEQREKV
+483 
-492 ECAAITAN
+492 
-500 YRDFLTETEA
+500 
-510 KLEKEHPQRLKE
+510 
-522 AEEAKKAEVNRQR
+522 
-535 QAKAAVKKAG
+535 
-545 IIAGVAAAMIALVLV
+545 
-560 TVNVVIP
+560 NVVLP
-567 AVNYSKAEKYLAA
+567 AVMYSKAEEMLTAGDYDGAVTAFGELGDYKDSAAMRMEAVNAEEYAQAEALLAA
-580 GDYDNAITT
+580 GDYDSAITA
-589 FTNLGDYK
+589 FAGLGDYK
-597 EAAGQLAQA
+597 DAVERKAYCEAELFLEEGDAARAAISFGKSAGYQDAR
-606 KEQKEN
+606 
-612 ERRAKEAAE
+612 ERSMALWDTLTTRAT
-621 EEARNAQ
+621 
-628 AYADAEALLAS
+628 LAS
-639 GDYDGAIAAFTK
+639 GNAHTAALKMDGTVIAVGENNDGQCDVSEWTDIVAISA
-651 LGDYQDAASR
+651 GDY
-661 AKDAEAQK
+661 
-669 QETENAQAYQE
+669 Y
-680 AISLQESGDYAKAA
+680 
-694 DAFAAL
+694 
-700 GRYND
+700 
-705 AVNRLKECKY
+705 
-715 LIADQFQAQNEMAKA
+715 
-730 AIAFGKLIGYKDAKE
+730 
-745 RSFALWNSV
+745 
-754 AERESIVAKNS
+754 
-765 TTVGLKTDGRVV
+765 TVGLKKDGTV
-777 VAGEYSDR
+777 VAAGNNENGQCN
-785 YHSVSDWTDI
+785 VSDWTDI
-795 VAISVGYQHIVG
+795 VAISAAYNRTIG
-807 LKSNGTVV
+807 LKMDGTVV
-815 AAGRNQEGQC
+815 SAGVQC
-825 DVAGWTNIVAISAGT
+825 DVSYWTDIVAISAGYMHIVGLRANGT
-840 SHTVGLKADGSVV
+840 VVVADNNVPWELADRYVEGDAADWTDIVTISLGRWYTVGLKADGTAVAVGNNEFGQCDVSGWKDIVAISAGDNHTVGLKADG
-853 VTKHIEGET
+853 T
-862 SLAYYGEGDVSNW
+862 
-875 SDIVAVLATGTA
+875 VAAVGN
-887 TIGRKADGTVVACGY
+887 
-902 NDEGAINVSGWR
+902 NDDSQCAVSG
-914 DITAIEAGRQYTIG
+914 
-928 LNSNGTVVAVGVN
+928 
-941 WAGQCDASDWTDI
+941 WTDI
-954 VAVAAGWNHTIGLKA
+954 VAISAGDEHTIGLKA
-969 DGTVVAV
+969 DGTVLAV
-976 GGNKDGQC
+976 GDNSAGQC
-984 DVSGWRDIV
+984 DVS
-993 AVAAGWDHTVGLKS
+993 
-1007 DGTVVAVG
+1007 
-1015 DNYYSCC
+1015 N
-1022 NVSGWTDIV
+1022 WTDIK
-1031 AVAAGSDYT
+1031 
-1040 VGLKADGTVI
+1040 LP
-1050 AVGENKDGQCE
+1050 NK
-1061 VSGWTDIRSQTKNS
+1061 
-1075 HI
+1075 

>member
-118 QAARKY
+118 QAALKY

-134 KEAQRIAALQKDIL
+134 KEALRIANLQKDIL

-304 AAAETVKETVVVHNE
+304 AMTETVKETVVVHNE
-319 GGSNVQALLDR
+319 GGSNVQALLKR
-330 GQMALEDGEWE
+330 GSMALEDGEWS

-352 QDAKCGAA
+352 QDAECGAA
-360 YLGKFLARVER
+360 YLGKFLAHVEC

-380 YIEDVKAE
+380 YIENVKAE
-388 APNEKNADA
+388 APDEKNADA
-397 CEPDEAFITSCV
+397 CEPDEAFIAACV
-409 EKYTVPGILSG
+409 GKYTVPGILSG
-420 DKIRQMLEFDLEY
+420 EKIRQMLEFDLEY

-447 QEEFAADKDLM
+447 QEQFAADKELM
-458 RAVKYASSEAKTITE
+458 RATKYASSEAKTITE

-483 RDAEQREKV
+483 ADAQKREDADK
-492 ECAAITAN
+492 ARITAD
-500 YRDFLTETEA
+500 YRKFLTETEA
-510 KLEKEHPQRLKE
+510 KLEEEHPQRLKE
-522 AEEAKKAEVNRQR
+522 AEEARKAEADRQR
-535 QAKAAVKKAG
+535 KAKAAEKKIAIVAG
-545 IIAGVAAAMIALVLV
+545 IATAVIALVLV
-560 TVNVVIP
+560 IVNVIIP
-567 AVNYSKAEKYLAA
+567 AVNYSKAEKLLAA
-580 GDYDNAITT
+580 GDYGNAIAA
-589 FTNLGDYK
+589 FAALGDYK
-597 EAAGQLAQA
+597 D
-606 KEQKEN
+606 
-612 ERRAKEAAE
+612 AAE
-621 EEARNAQ
+621 RIPQTEDAKIEAQKAQ
-628 AYADAEALLAS
+628 NSADAELLLAS
-639 GDYDGAIAAFTK
+639 GDYDGA
-651 LGDYQDAASR
+651 
-661 AKDAEAQK
+661 AEVF
-669 QETENAQAYQE
+669 E
-680 AISLQESGDYAKAA
+680 
-694 DAFAAL
+694 AL
-700 GRYND
+700 G
-705 AVNRLKECKY
+705 
-715 LIADQFQAQNEMAKA
+715 
-730 AIAFGKLIGYKDAKE
+730 GYKDAAEKMAQAEISNDYVDAEQLQVQEKNVEAALAFYKLSGYKDARE
-745 RSFALWNSV
+745 RRLALWDD
-754 AERESIVAKNS
+754 IAKRDS
-765 TTVGLKTDGRVV
+765 
-777 VAGEYSDR
+777 
-785 YHSVSDWTDI
+785 
-795 VAISVGYQHIVG
+795 
-807 LKSNGTVV
+807 
-815 AAGRNQEGQC
+815 
-825 DVAGWTNIVAISAGT
+825 ISARDD
-840 SHTVGLKADGSVV
+840 HTVGLKADG
-853 VTKHIEGET
+853 T
-862 SLAYYGEGDVSNW
+862 
-875 SDIVAVLATGTA
+875 VAAV
-887 TIGRKADGTVVACGY
+887 GY
-902 NDEGAINVSGWR
+902 NEDGQCNVSG
-914 DITAIEAGRQYTIG
+914 
-928 LNSNGTVVAVGVN
+928 
-941 WAGQCDASDWTDI
+941 WTDI
-954 VAVAAGWNHTIGLKA
+954 VAVAAGGNHTVGLKA
-969 DGTVVAV
+969 DGTVMAV
-976 GGNKDGQC
+976 GSNGYGQC

-993 AVAAGWDHTVGLKS
+993 AVAAGSSHTVGLKA

-1015 DNYYSCC
+1015 NNYRGRCNVSDWTDIVAISAGNRHTVGLKADGTVVAVGWNKYGQC

-1031 AVAAGSDYT
+1031 AISAGSDST
-1040 VGLKADGTVI
+1040 VGLKADGTVV
-1050 AVGENKDGQCE
+1050 AVGDNEYGQCD
-1061 VSGWTDIRSQTKNS
+1061 VSDWTDIVAISVDDHTVGLKKDGTVVAVGGERIRSM
-1075 HI
+1075 

>member
-31 MTLPKTDDDQR
+31 MTLPKMDDDQR

-118 QAARKY
+118 QAALKY

-134 KEAQRIAALQKDIL
+134 KEAQRIASLQKDIL

-179 QDIYYQLTDAGYKVF
+179 QDIYYQLTDVGYKVF

-304 AAAETVKETVVVHNE
+304 TAAETVKETVVVHNE
-319 GGSNVQALLDR
+319 GGSNVQALLKR
-330 GQMALEDGEWE
+330 GNMALEDGEWT

-352 QDAKCGAA
+352 QDAECGAA
-360 YLGKFLARVER
+360 YLGKFLASEQC

-380 YIEDVKAE
+380 FVKNVKAD
-388 APNEKNADA
+388 APGERNAYA
-397 CEPDEAFITSCV
+397 CEEDEAFAAACV
-409 EKYTVPGILSG
+409 EKYTLRGILSAVQ
-420 DKIRQMLEFDLEY
+420 IREALDFDLGY
-433 CEASSLYALRAEEA
+433 CVTSDYYALRAEEA
-447 QEEFAADKDLM
+447 QEQFAADKDLM
-458 RAVKYASSEAKTITE
+458 RATKYASSEVKTITE

-483 RDAEQREKV
+483 RDAQKREDAEKARV
-492 ECAAITAN
+492 TAE
-500 YRDFLTETEA
+500 YRKFLTDTEA
-510 KLEKEHPQRLKE
+510 RLEKEHPQRLKE
-522 AEEAKKAEVNRQR
+522 AQAQKKAA
-535 QAKAAVKKAG
+535 AKTKRTTTIALSAAAAIIAAVLLITKV
-545 IIAGVAAAMIALVLV
+545 II
-560 TVNVVIP
+560 P
-567 AVNYSKAEKYLAA
+567 SSNYSKAEEMLAV
-580 GDYDNAITT
+580 GEYDGAIEA
-589 FTNLGDYK
+589 FTALGDYK
-597 EAAGQLAQA
+597 DAAERITQIE
-606 KEQKEN
+606 EQQEN
-612 ERRAKEAAE
+612 ERLAREAAE

-628 AYADAEALLAS
+628 AYADAEALLAN
-639 GDYDGAIAAFTK
+639 GDYDGAAEAFEA
-651 LGDYQDAASR
+651 LGGYQDAAAR
-661 AKDAEAQK
+661 AQDCPYIEAEQLLAQGKTAEA
-669 QETENAQAYQE
+669 
-680 AISLQESGDYAKAA
+680 S
-694 DAFAAL
+694 
-700 GRYND
+700 
-705 AVNRLKECKY
+705 
-715 LIADQFQAQNEMAKA
+715 
-730 AIAFGKLIGYKDAKE
+730 IAFGRIAGYKDALE
-745 RSFALWNSV
+745 RSFALRASNDPTII
-754 AERESIVAKNS
+754 AESDHIVA
-765 TTVGLKTDGRVV
+765 LKEDGT
-777 VAGEYSDR
+777 A
-785 YHSVSDWTDI
+785 
-795 VAISVGYQHIVG
+795 VAIGNNEY
-807 LKSNGTVV
+807 
-815 AAGRNQEGQC
+815 GQC
-825 DVAGWTNIVAISAGT
+825 DVADWTNLVAIDAGFLY
-840 SHTVGLKADGSVV
+840 TVGLKADG
-853 VTKHIEGET
+853 T
-862 SLAYYGEGDVSNW
+862 
-875 SDIVAVLATGTA
+875 VLAA
-887 TIGRKADGTVVACGY
+887 GY
-902 NDEGAINVSGWR
+902 NDDGRCNVSDWT
-914 DITAIEAGRQYTIG
+914 DITAIRAGSYHTVG
-928 LNSNGTVVAVGVN
+928 LKTNGTVVAVGDN
-941 WAGQCDASDWTDI
+941 DLGQCDVADWTDI
-954 VAVAAGWNHTIGLKA
+954 TAISAGENHTVGLKA

-976 GGNKDGQC
+976 GYNDDG
-984 DVSGWRDIV
+984 R
-993 AVAAGWDHTVGLKS
+993 
-1007 DGTVVAVG
+1007 
-1015 DNYYSCC
+1015 C
-1022 NVSGWTDIV
+1022 NVSDWTDIT
-1031 AVAAGSDYT
+1031 AIRAGSYHT
-1040 VGLKADGTVI
+1040 VGLKADGTVV
-1050 AVGENKDGQCE
+1050 AAGNNKDGQCD
-1061 VSGWTDIRSQTKNS
+1061 VSDWTDIVAIKATYKHTVGLKADGTVVAVGFNEYGQCDVSDWTDIIAIDAATFHTVGLKADGTVVAIGNNGDGQCNVSDWKDIVAVNAGGWDTVGLKADGTVVVVGGNVDDKCNAS
-1075 HI
+1075 SWTNIKLPNK

>member
-241 SRYLALMRTDRSRL
+241 SRYLALMRTERSRL

-304 AAAETVKETVVVHNE
+304 TAAETVKETVVVHNE

-330 GQMALEDGEWE
+330 GQMALEDGEWT

-360 YLGKFLARVER
+360 YLGKFLARVQC
-371 RSAKAYADA
+371 RSAKVYADA

-397 CEPDEAFITSCV
+397 CGPDEAFITSCV

-420 DKIRQMLEFDLEY
+420 NQIRQMLEFDLEY

-447 QEEFAADKDLM
+447 QEEFAADKDLT
-458 RAVKYASSEAKTITE
+458 RAVKYASREAKMITE
-473 DIPQTLDTLR
+473 NIPQALDKLR
-483 RDAEQREKV
+483 ADAQKHEDAEKAR
-492 ECAAITAN
+492 ITAE
-500 YRDFLTETEA
+500 YRKFLTETEA
-510 KLEKEHPQRLKE
+510 RLEKEHPQRLKE
-522 AEEAKKAEVNRQR
+522 AQEQKKAA
-535 QAKAAVKKAG
+535 AKTKRTTT
-545 IIAGVAAAMIALVLV
+545 IALGAA
-560 TVNVVIP
+560 TVVI
-567 AVNYSKAEKYLAA
+567 AVVLLITKVIIPSSNYSKAEEMLAV
-580 GDYDNAITT
+580 GEYDGAIEA
-589 FTNLGDYK
+589 FTALGDYK
-597 EAAGQLAQA
+597 DAAERITQIE
-606 KEQKEN
+606 EQQEN
-612 ERRAKEAAE
+612 ERLAREAAE

-628 AYADAEALLAS
+628 AYADAEALLAN
-639 GDYDGAIAAFTK
+639 GDYDGAAEAFEA
-651 LGDYQDAASR
+651 LGGYQDAAAR
-661 AKDAEAQK
+661 AQDCPYIEAEQLLAQGKTAEA
-669 QETENAQAYQE
+669 
-680 AISLQESGDYAKAA
+680 S
-694 DAFAAL
+694 
-700 GRYND
+700 
-705 AVNRLKECKY
+705 
-715 LIADQFQAQNEMAKA
+715 
-730 AIAFGKLIGYKDAKE
+730 IAFGRIAGYKDALE
-745 RSFALWNSV
+745 RSFALRASNDPTII
-754 AERESIVAKNS
+754 AESDHIVA
-765 TTVGLKTDGRVV
+765 LKEDGT
-777 VAGEYSDR
+777 AAAIGNNEY
-785 YHSVSDWTDI
+785 
-795 VAISVGYQHIVG
+795 
-807 LKSNGTVV
+807 
-815 AAGRNQEGQC
+815 GQC
-825 DVAGWTNIVAISAGT
+825 DVADWTDITAISAGEN
-840 SHTVGLKADGSVV
+840 HTV
-853 VTKHIEGET
+853 
-862 SLAYYGEGDVSNW
+862 
-875 SDIVAVLATGTA
+875 
-887 TIGRKADGTVVACGY
+887 
-902 NDEGAINVSGWR
+902 
-914 DITAIEAGRQYTIG
+914 
-928 LNSNGTVVAVGVN
+928 
-941 WAGQCDASDWTDI
+941 
-954 VAVAAGWNHTIGLKA
+954 GLKA

-976 GGNKDGQC
+976 GYNDDG
-984 DVSGWRDIV
+984 R
-993 AVAAGWDHTVGLKS
+993 
-1007 DGTVVAVG
+1007 
-1015 DNYYSCC
+1015 C
-1022 NVSGWTDIV
+1022 NVSDWTDIT
-1031 AVAAGSDYT
+1031 AIRAGSYHT
-1040 VGLKADGTVI
+1040 VGLKADGTVV
-1050 AVGENKDGQCE
+1050 AAGNNKDGQCD
-1061 VSGWTDIRSQTKNS
+1061 VSDWTDIVAIKATYKHTVGLKADGTVVAVGFNEYGQCDVSDWTDIIAIDAATFHTVGLKADGTVVAIGNNGDGQCNVSDWKDIVAVNAGGWDTVGLKADGTVVVVGGNVDDKCNAS
-1075 HI
+1075 SWTNIKLPNK

>member
-304 AAAETVKETVVVHNE
+304 TAAETVKETVVVHNE

-330 GQMALEDGEWE
+330 GQMALEDGEWT

-360 YLGKFLARVER
+360 YLGKFLARVQC
-371 RSAKAYADA
+371 RSAKVYADA

-388 APNEKNADA
+388 APNEKKRG
-397 CEPDEAFITSCV
+397 CV
-409 EKYTVPGILSG
+409 
-420 DKIRQMLEFDLEY
+420 
-433 CEASSLYALRAEEA
+433 
-447 QEEFAADKDLM
+447 
-458 RAVKYASSEAKTITE
+458 
-473 DIPQTLDTLR
+473 
-483 RDAEQREKV
+483 
-492 ECAAITAN
+492 
-500 YRDFLTETEA
+500 
-510 KLEKEHPQRLKE
+510 
-522 AEEAKKAEVNRQR
+522 
-535 QAKAAVKKAG
+535 
-545 IIAGVAAAMIALVLV
+545 
-560 TVNVVIP
+560 
-567 AVNYSKAEKYLAA
+567 
-580 GDYDNAITT
+580 
-589 FTNLGDYK
+589 
-597 EAAGQLAQA
+597 
-606 KEQKEN
+606 
-612 ERRAKEAAE
+612 
-621 EEARNAQ
+621 
-628 AYADAEALLAS
+628 
-639 GDYDGAIAAFTK
+639 
-651 LGDYQDAASR
+651 
-661 AKDAEAQK
+661 
-669 QETENAQAYQE
+669 
-680 AISLQESGDYAKAA
+680 
-694 DAFAAL
+694 
-700 GRYND
+700 
-705 AVNRLKECKY
+705 
-715 LIADQFQAQNEMAKA
+715 
-730 AIAFGKLIGYKDAKE
+730 
-745 RSFALWNSV
+745 
-754 AERESIVAKNS
+754 
-765 TTVGLKTDGRVV
+765 
-777 VAGEYSDR
+777 
-785 YHSVSDWTDI
+785 WT
-795 VAISVGYQHIVG
+795 G
-807 LKSNGTVV
+807 
-815 AAGRNQEGQC
+815 
-825 DVAGWTNIVAISAGT
+825 
-840 SHTVGLKADGSVV
+840 
-853 VTKHIEGET
+853 
-862 SLAYYGEGDVSNW
+862 
-875 SDIVAVLATGTA
+875 
-887 TIGRKADGTVVACGY
+887 
-902 NDEGAINVSGWR
+902 
-914 DITAIEAGRQYTIG
+914 
-928 LNSNGTVVAVGVN
+928 
-941 WAGQCDASDWTDI
+941 
-954 VAVAAGWNHTIGLKA
+954 
-969 DGTVVAV
+969 
-976 GGNKDGQC
+976 
-984 DVSGWRDIV
+984 
-993 AVAAGWDHTVGLKS
+993 
-1007 DGTVVAVG
+1007 
-1015 DNYYSCC
+1015 
-1022 NVSGWTDIV
+1022 
-1031 AVAAGSDYT
+1031 
-1040 VGLKADGTVI
+1040 
-1050 AVGENKDGQCE
+1050 
-1061 VSGWTDIRSQTKNS
+1061 
-1075 HI
+1075 

>member
-118 QAARKY
+118 QAALKY

-134 KEAQRIAALQKDIL
+134 KEALRIANLQKDIL

-304 AAAETVKETVVVHNE
+304 AMTETVKETVVVHNE
-319 GGSNVQALLDR
+319 GGSNVQALLKR
-330 GQMALEDGEWE
+330 GSMALEDGEWS

-352 QDAKCGAA
+352 QDAECGAA
-360 YLGKFLARVER
+360 YLGKFLAHVEC

-380 YIEDVKAE
+380 YIENVKAE
-388 APNEKNADA
+388 APDEKNADA
-397 CEPDEAFITSCV
+397 CEPDEAFIAACV
-409 EKYTVPGILSG
+409 GKYTVPGILSG
-420 DKIRQMLEFDLEY
+420 EKIRQMLEFDLEY

-447 QEEFAADKDLM
+447 QEQFAADKELM
-458 RAVKYASSEAKTITE
+458 RATKYASSEAKTITE

-483 RDAEQREKV
+483 ADAQKREDADK
-492 ECAAITAN
+492 ARITAD
-500 YRDFLTETEA
+500 YRKFLTETEA
-510 KLEKEHPQRLKE
+510 KLEEEHPQRLKE
-522 AEEAKKAEVNRQR
+522 AEEARKAEADRQR
-535 QAKAAVKKAG
+535 KAKAAEKKIAIVAG
-545 IIAGVAAAMIALVLV
+545 IATAVIALVLV
-560 TVNVVIP
+560 IVNVIIP
-567 AVNYSKAEKYLAA
+567 AVNYSKAEKLLAA
-580 GDYDNAITT
+580 GDYGNAIAA
-589 FTNLGDYK
+589 FAALGDYK
-597 EAAGQLAQA
+597 D
-606 KEQKEN
+606 
-612 ERRAKEAAE
+612 AAE
-621 EEARNAQ
+621 RIPQTEDAKIEAQKAQ
-628 AYADAEALLAS
+628 NYADAELLLDS
-639 GDYDGAIAAFTK
+639 GDYDGA
-651 LGDYQDAASR
+651 
-661 AKDAEAQK
+661 AEVF
-669 QETENAQAYQE
+669 E
-680 AISLQESGDYAKAA
+680 
-694 DAFAAL
+694 AL
-700 GRYND
+700 G
-705 AVNRLKECKY
+705 
-715 LIADQFQAQNEMAKA
+715 
-730 AIAFGKLIGYKDAKE
+730 GYKDAAEKMAQAEISNDYVDAEQLQVQEKNVEAALAFYKLSGYKDARE
-745 RSFALWNSV
+745 RSLALWDD
-754 AERESIVAKNS
+754 IAKRDS
-765 TTVGLKTDGRVV
+765 
-777 VAGEYSDR
+777 
-785 YHSVSDWTDI
+785 
-795 VAISVGYQHIVG
+795 
-807 LKSNGTVV
+807 
-815 AAGRNQEGQC
+815 
-825 DVAGWTNIVAISAGT
+825 ISARDD
-840 SHTVGLKADGSVV
+840 HTVGLKADG
-853 VTKHIEGET
+853 T
-862 SLAYYGEGDVSNW
+862 
-875 SDIVAVLATGTA
+875 VAAV
-887 TIGRKADGTVVACGY
+887 GY
-902 NDEGAINVSGWR
+902 NEDGQCNVSG
-914 DITAIEAGRQYTIG
+914 
-928 LNSNGTVVAVGVN
+928 
-941 WAGQCDASDWTDI
+941 WTDI
-954 VAVAAGWNHTIGLKA
+954 VAVAAGGNHTVGLKA
-969 DGTVVAV
+969 DGTVAAVGYNEDGQCNVSGWTDIVAV
-976 GGNKDGQC
+976 AAGGNHTVGLKADGTVMAVGSNGYGQC

-993 AVAAGWDHTVGLKS
+993 AVAAGSSHTVGLKA

-1015 DNYYSCC
+1015 NNYRGRCNVSDWTDIVAISAGNRHTVGLKADGTVVAVGWNKYGQC

-1031 AVAAGSDYT
+1031 AISAGSDST
-1040 VGLKADGTVI
+1040 VGLKADGTVVAVGDNEYGQCDVSDWTDI
-1050 AVGENKDGQCE
+1050 VAISVDDHTVGLKKDGTVVAVGENEYGQCD
-1061 VSGWTDIRSQTKNS
+1061 VSGWTDIKLPQINGTD
-1075 HI
+1075 

>member
-10 GGDIEISADK
+10 GGDIDISPDK

-31 MTLPKTDDDQR
+31 MTLPKVDDEQR
-42 LSLFN
+42 AAAFN
-47 RGTHLRRNGEFDK
+47 RGNHFRRSGEFDK
-60 AAAIYERLIGENDA
+60 ALAVYERIVAEDDN
-74 DAEAHWNLLLC
+74 DAEAHWCCALC
-85 RYGIEYVQD
+85 RFGIEYVED
-94 PASGERIPTCHRASF
+94 PATYEWLPTCHRASF
-109 DSILNDVDY
+109 DSFLEDVDY
-118 QAARKY
+118 LAAVEH
-124 SDGVARSLYE
+124 SDGITRRQY
-134 KEAQRIAALQKDIL
+134 QKDAAKIAEVQRGIL
-148 AISQKETPFDV
+148 ATSQNEQPFDV
-159 FICYKESDE
+159 FLCYKETGED
-168 NGKRTKDSALA
+168 GQRTRDSLMA
-179 QDIYYQLTDAGYKVF
+179 QEVYYELTEQGYRVF
-194 FARITLEDKLGQ
+194 FARITLEDKAGA
-206 EYEPYIFAALHSAK
+206 EYEPYIFAALNSAK
-220 VMVVVGTKPEYL
+220 VMVVIGTKPEHF

-241 SRYLALMRTDRSRL
+241 SRFLSMMKKDRSKL
-255 LIPCYRDMDP
+255 LLPCYRDMDP
-265 YDMPEE
+265 YDLPEA
-271 LSMLQSQ
+271 LSVLQSY
-278 DMGKIGFIQDL
+278 DMSKIGFMQDL

-294 KVVDAAKPQE
+294 KVIDAGKPQE
-304 AAAETVKETVVVHNE
+304 AAKETVKETVVVHNE
-319 GGSNVQALLDR
+319 GGSNVQALLKR
-330 GQMALEDGEWE
+330 GNMALEDGEWS

-352 QDAKCGAA
+352 QDAECGAA
-360 YLGKFLARVER
+360 YLGKFLAHVEC

-380 YIEDVKAE
+380 YIENVKAD
-388 APNEKNADA
+388 APDEKNADA
-397 CEPDEAFITSCV
+397 CEPDEAFIASCV
-409 EKYTVPGILSG
+409 EKYIVPGILSE
-420 DKIRQMLEFDLEY
+420 DDIRRMLSFDLRY
-433 CEASSLYALRAEEA
+433 CLTSDYYERAVEDSSTQL
-447 QEEFAADKDLM
+447 AADKELM
-458 RAVKYASSEAKTITE
+458 RATKYASSEAKTITE

-628 AYADAEALLAS
+628 AYADAEARLAS

-928 LNSNGTVVAVGVN
+928 LKSNGTVVAVGVN
-941 WAGQCDASDWTDI
+941 WAGQCDVSDWTDI

-976 GGNKDGQC
+976 G
-984 DVSGWRDIV
+984 
-993 AVAAGWDHTVGLKS
+993 
-1007 DGTVVAVG
+1007 

-1031 AVAAGSDYT
+1031 AGAAGSDYT

-1050 AVGENKDGQCE
+1050 AVGENKDGQCD
-1061 VSGWTDIRSQTKNS
+1061 VSGWTDIKLPN
-1075 HI
+1075 

>member
-134 KEAQRIAALQKDIL
+134 KEAQRIASLQKDIL

-304 AAAETVKETVVVHNE
+304 AVTETVKETVVVHNE
-319 GGSNVQALLDR
+319 GGSNVQALLKR
-330 GQMALEDGEWE
+330 GNMALEDGEWS

-352 QDAKCGAA
+352 QDAECGAA
-360 YLGKFLARVER
+360 YLGKFLAKARKANVQTYVQSICTGITADAPTKRNAEACAEDQAFIDACVKNYQVPEYYDPTDIR
-371 RSAKAYADA
+371 TALRFDRGYCADRAAYFRDAQKQTMQRLDDDRNFARAEKFASGEAKA
-380 YIEDVKAE
+380 
-388 APNEKNADA
+388 
-397 CEPDEAFITSCV
+397 
-409 EKYTVPGILSG
+409 
-420 DKIRQMLEFDLEY
+420 Q
-433 CEASSLYALRAEEA
+433 CEALRTGLTNALRQQKQEAEREASAEKQRVTEAYRAFLKETEPKLAEKQKQALAKQEDEQKRKEEFERLRAEQKKRAEEA
-447 QEEFAADKDLM
+447 EK
-458 RAVKYASSEAKTITE
+458 I
-473 DIPQTLDTLR
+473 
-483 RDAEQREKV
+483 AEQ
-492 ECAAITAN
+492 
-500 YRDFLTETEA
+500 EA
-510 KLEKEHPQRLKE
+510 KL
-522 AEEAKKAEVNRQR
+522 
-535 QAKAAVKKAG
+535 KAAKTKKLT
-545 IIAGVAAAMIALVLV
+545 IIGV
-560 TVNVVIP
+560 TVAVVIIVAVLLITKVVIP
-567 AVNYSKAEKYLAA
+567 SSNYSKAEELLAA
-580 GDYDNAITT
+580 GDYDNAIT
-589 FTNLGDYK
+589 
-597 EAAGQLAQA
+597 
-606 KEQKEN
+606 
-612 ERRAKEAAE
+612 
-621 EEARNAQ
+621 
-628 AYADAEALLAS
+628 
-639 GDYDGAIAAFTK
+639 
-651 LGDYQDAASR
+651 
-661 AKDAEAQK
+661 
-669 QETENAQAYQE
+669 
-680 AISLQESGDYAKAA
+680 
-694 DAFAAL
+694 AFAAL
-700 GRYND
+700 GDYKD
-705 AVNRLKECKY
+705 AAEKITQAKEGKNAQDYADAELLLDEGQNRE
-715 LIADQFQAQNEMAKA
+715 A
-730 AIAFGKLIGYKDAKE
+730 AIAFGKLAGYKDAHE
-745 RSFALWNSV
+745 RGLSLWND
-754 AERESIVAKNS
+754 IAKRDS
-765 TTVGLKTDGRVV
+765 FDAGRAHTIGLKKDGTV
-777 VAGEYSDR
+777 VAVGRNNSDR
-785 YHSVSDWTDI
+785 CNVSDWTDI
-795 VAISVGYQHIVG
+795 VAVNTGSFY
-807 LKSNGTVV
+807 TV
-815 AAGRNQEGQC
+815 
-825 DVAGWTNIVAISAGT
+825 
-840 SHTVGLKADGSVV
+840 
-853 VTKHIEGET
+853 
-862 SLAYYGEGDVSNW
+862 
-875 SDIVAVLATGTA
+875 
-887 TIGRKADGTVVACGY
+887 
-902 NDEGAINVSGWR
+902 
-914 DITAIEAGRQYTIG
+914 
-928 LNSNGTVVAVGVN
+928 
-941 WAGQCDASDWTDI
+941 
-954 VAVAAGWNHTIGLKA
+954 GLKA

-976 GGNKDGQC
+976 GDNEDSQC
-984 DVSGWRDIV
+984 D
-993 AVAAGWDHTVGLKS
+993 
-1007 DGTVVAVG
+1007 
-1015 DNYYSCC
+1015 
-1022 NVSGWTDIV
+1022 VSGWTDIV
-1031 AVAAGSDYT
+1031 AISAGNNYT

-1050 AVGENKDGQCE
+1050 AVGNNQNDQCDVSDWTDIVAISAGDCHTVGLKADGTVIAVGNNRNDRCDVSDWTDIVAVSAGDWHTVGLKADGTVVAVGDNGTRQCN
-1061 VSGWTDIRSQTKNS
+1061 VSGWMDIVAISAAGTYTVGLKADGTVVAVGSGKWWDISDWTDIVAISAGDRHTVGLKADGTVVAAGLNDYGQCNVSDWTGIKLPN
-1075 HI
+1075 

>member
-31 MTLPKTDDDQR
+31 MTLPKMDDDQR

-74 DAEAHWNLLLC
+74 DAEAHWNLVLC

-118 QAARKY
+118 QAALKY

-134 KEAQRIAALQKDIL
+134 KEAQRIASLQRDIL

-304 AAAETVKETVVVHNE
+304 AVTETVKETVVVHNE
-319 GGSNVQALLDR
+319 GGSNVQALLKR
-330 GQMALEDGEWE
+330 GSMALEDGDWG

-352 QDAKCGAA
+352 QDAECGAA
-360 YLGKFLARVER
+360 YLGKFLARVEC

-380 YIEDVKAE
+380 FVEDVKDD
-388 APNEKNADA
+388 APDEKNADA
-397 CEPDEAFITSCV
+397 CEPDEAFIAACV
-409 EKYTVPGILSG
+409 GKYTVPGILSG
-420 DKIRQMLEFDLEY
+420 EKIRQMLEFDLGY
-433 CEASSLYALRAEEA
+433 CVTSDHYALRAEEA
-447 QEEFAADKDLM
+447 QEAFDEDKDLM
-458 RAVKYASSEAKTITE
+458 RAVKYASNEVKTITE
-473 DIPQTLDTLR
+473 GIRQTLDTLR
-483 RDAEQREKV
+483 RDAQQREKV

-500 YRDFLTETEA
+500 YRDFLTKNEA
-510 KLEKEHPQRLKE
+510 RLEREHPQRLKE
-522 AEEAKKAEVNRQR
+522 AQEQKKAA
-535 QAKAAVKKAG
+535 AKTKRTTT
-545 IIAGVAAAMIALVLV
+545 IALGAA
-560 TVNVVIP
+560 TVVI
-567 AVNYSKAEKYLAA
+567 AVVLLITNVIIPSSNYSKAEEMLAV
-580 GDYDNAITT
+580 GEYDGAIEA
-589 FTNLGDYK
+589 FTALGDYK
-597 EAAGQLAQA
+597 DARERVMQIE
-606 KEQKEN
+606 EQQEN
-612 ERRAKEAAE
+612 ERLAREAAE

-628 AYADAEALLAS
+628 AYADAEALLAN
-639 GDYDGAIAAFTK
+639 GDYDGAAEAFEALNGYK
-651 LGDYQDAASR
+651 DAAER
-661 AKDAEAQK
+661 AQDCPYIEAEQ
-669 QETENAQAYQE
+669 
-680 AISLQESGDYAKAA
+680 L
-694 DAFAAL
+694 
-700 GRYND
+700 
-705 AVNRLKECKY
+705 
-715 LIADQFQAQNEMAKA
+715 QAQGNTAEA
-730 AIAFGKLIGYKDAKE
+730 AIAFGKIAGYKDARE
-745 RSFALWNSV
+745 QSISLWDTIAV
-754 AERESIVAKNS
+754 RETLAAGDSH
-765 TTVGLKTDGRVV
+765 TVGLKTDG
-777 VAGEYSDR
+777 
-785 YHSVSDWTDI
+785 
-795 VAISVGYQHIVG
+795 
-807 LKSNGTVV
+807 
-815 AAGRNQEGQC
+815 
-825 DVAGWTNIVAISAGT
+825 
-840 SHTVGLKADGSVV
+840 
-853 VTKHIEGET
+853 
-862 SLAYYGEGDVSNW
+862 
-875 SDIVAVLATGTA
+875 
-887 TIGRKADGTVVACGY
+887 
-902 NDEGAINVSGWR
+902 
-914 DITAIEAGRQYTIG
+914 
-928 LNSNGTVVAVGVN
+928 TVVAVGYN
-941 WAGQCDASDWTDI
+941 GDGQCDVSGWTDI
-954 VAVAAGWNHTIGLKA
+954 VAVAAGDSHTVGLKA

-976 GGNKDGQC
+976 GDNKWGQC
-984 DVSGWRDIV
+984 DVSGWTDIVAVAAEYGHTVGLKADGTVVAVDDYSCRNVSGWADIVAVSAGIAHTVGLKADGTVVAVGDDEWGKCDVYGWRDIV

-1007 DGTVVAVG
+1007 DGTVVVG
-1015 DNYYSCC
+1015 GWNSDGRYD
-1022 NVSGWTDIV
+1022 VSGWTDIV
-1031 AVAAGSDYT
+1031 AVAAGRGYT
-1040 VGLKADGTVI
+1040 VGLKADGTVV
-1050 AVGENKDGQCE
+1050 AVGDNEWRHCDVSDWTAIVAVSVGSKYTVGLKADGTVVAAGHNGSGQCD
-1061 VSGWTDIRSQTKNS
+1061 VSGWTDIKLPNK
-1075 HI
+1075 